1 MTSIPCFS
9 IGEIREAAETNDTQ
23 NRIFS
28 TIELLEQCAGSGL
41 TDEAVDIIQKYHL
54 LADVSEEEYQEYYDH
69 ITTLKIDL
77 PLPLKS
83 PQVLKT
89 EIRANQCL
97 CFFNPGKEFEEEFL
111 DRFLKAFPEKM
122 HSTDKCEHWKR
133 LYPMGLTGDIWPVIA
148 QRGMCC
154 ACLGNH
160 NIHECTNRVPRCE
173 NCKVN
178 HAPVLFCR
186 DAGL

>member
-1 MTSIPCFS
+1 MPGFS
-9 IGEIREAAETNDTQ
+9 FFRT
-23 NRIFS
+23 
-28 TIELLEQCAGSGL
+28 L
-41 TDEAVDIIQKYHL
+41 
-54 LADVSEEEYQEYYDH
+54 H

-133 LYPMGLTGDIWPVIA
+133 LYPMGLTSDIWPVIS
-148 QRGMCC
+148 QRGICC
-154 ACLGNH
+154 GCLGNH
-160 NIHECTNRVPRCE
+160 IIHECPKKAP
-173 NCKVN
+173 NCPKCRVN
-178 HAPVLFCR
+178 HAPVLLCR
-186 DAGL
+186 D

>member
-1 MTSIPCFS
+1 M
-9 IGEIREAAETNDTQ
+9 IGEIRNAHDTN
-23 NRIFS
+23 NIPRRISS
-28 TIELLEQCAGSGL
+28 TIELLDQCAGSGL
-41 TDEAVDIIQKYHL
+41 TDDAADIIRKYPL
-54 LADVSEEEYQEYYDH
+54 PADASEEEYREYHDH

-89 EIRANQCL
+89 EISANQCL
-97 CFFNPGKEFEEEFL
+97 CFFKPGKEFEEEFL
-111 DRFLKAFPEKM
+111 ERFLKVFPEKT
-122 HSTDKCEHWKR
+122 HSTSKCEHWKR
-133 LYPMGLTGDIWPVIA
+133 LYPMGLTSDIWPVIA

-173 NCKVN
+173 NCKVD
-178 HAPVLFCR
+178 HAAGLLCR
-186 DAGL
+186 DVGI